1 MNWARLRT
9 LLGVGLMA
17 ALLVLYLVVAGQQ
30 AVLFVR
36 SGEPVAVA
44 IGVALAILPILG
56 AWALGRELLFGYRAH
71 QLAQRLPPE
80 ASDDGTEDELP
91 RRPSGR
97 PDRAAADARFP
108 RFKEAVEQEPENW
121 RAWFRLGVAYDDAGD
136 RRRARQAVRQ
146 AIALERRQ
154 RA

>member
-1 MNWARLRT
+1 VNWSRLRT
-9 LLGVGLMA
+9 LAGVGLMA

-44 IGVALAILPILG
+44 LGIALAILPILG
-56 AWALGRELLFGYRAH
+56 AWGLGRELLFGYRAER
-71 QLAQRLPPE
+71 LAERLSAEDPEGEPE
-80 ASDDGTEDELP
+80 ALP
-91 RRPSGR
+91 ARPSGR

-108 RFKEAVEQEPENW
+108 RFKEAVERAPEDW
-121 RAWFRLGVAYDDAGD
+121 RAWFRLGVAYDEAGD